1 MGNRE
6 CSVAI
11 IMRLFSLHGLPV
23 VCLFLGSGSACILA
37 PTQKEHKEADTD
49 TDFENEFKKIDES
62 NGVNSEDLQLE
73 YQDEEFPFRRFL
85 PFPFHPPWPFHP
97 MMRQYYKYPRHRQI
111 SQQQSVFT
119 MPNHLKATDNL
130 VEPDHLAIPGKPGRS
145 RRSAFS
151 SYMKKKNRMIEVMD
165 SDEWWYDIDGGEM
178 NEVSEYFKRAYP
190 GYASAAMQREMMDL
204 YAPALHIGQIDTGYE
219 VNPYLSK
226 PADRTYGDGYD
237 FHPEDLYSMAFK
249 PTGQRQFSS
258 EEQLIDHLEAGKLP
272 FGEKVILDNYWNSET
287 VCSWYNGMNPD
298 NVAINRYPEG
308 FTEGRCPVGVFKL
321 SGFNFDNGLVMFFRS
336 TTRARRKRSNSGDLF
351 AIKDF
356 ELEGLI
362 IESLKKSFIDEL
374 QREANADEENADEEN
389 ADEEHADE
397 EHADKEHAD
406 KEHADEEHADEEHA
420 DEEHADE
427 E

>member
-1 MGNRE
+1 MG
-6 CSVAI
+6 
-11 IMRLFSLHGLPV
+11 
-23 VCLFLGSGSACILA
+23 
-37 PTQKEHKEADTD
+37 EHKEADTD
-49 TDFENEFKKIDES
+49 TDFENEFREIDGS

-111 SQQQSVFT
+111 SQQQSGFT

-237 FHPEDLYSMAFK
+237 FNPIDLYSMHYE
-249 PTGQRQFSS
+249 PTGQRFASIEQFLNYLVAAEIPKGQKFFLDKYKNSKT
-258 EEQLIDHLEAGKLP
+258 LCGKST
-272 FGEKVILDNYWNSET
+272 ESTSDEN
-287 VCSWYNGMNPD
+287 
-298 NVAINRYPEG
+298 AINIYPRG
-308 FTEGRCPVGVFKL
+308 FIESPCPASGVFKL
-321 SGFNFDNGLVMFFRS
+321 YGWQDFMDDYSLFFRS
-336 TTRARRKRSNSGDLF
+336 TTGKRSSLYAIWGIEATGIREHTPKRSNAKLL
-351 AIKDF
+351 K
-356 ELEGLI
+356 EGTIVPQTATNNLVW
-362 IESLKKSFIDEL
+362 K
-374 QREANADEENADEEN
+374 
-389 ADEEHADE
+389 
-397 EHADKEHAD
+397 
-406 KEHADEEHADEEHA
+406 
-420 DEEHADE
+420 
-427 E
+427 